1 MIYIIYKP
9 GIIVFIY
16 PGYKLH
22 GTGNILMIKG
32 ILHTLR
38 AEYSHYFYLCL
49 GYSIVFCSLWFKA
62 SKCWNNGKENSIPTT
77 EMVENWNTAY
87 WYESIHIDGC
97 SFQYAH
103 IWSKYRFLKQFG
115 YIGRAVKCIFFLKR
129 PFLLNTSSTVLSY
142 HLI

>member
-77 EMVENWNTAY
+77 EMVENEIQRIDMNPSTSMVAHFNMRTYGVNIDFWNNLVTSAELSNAFFFWKDLFY
-87 WYESIHIDGC
+87 LI
-97 SFQYAH
+97 
-103 IWSKYRFLKQFG
+103 
-115 YIGRAVKCIFFLKR
+115 RAQLF
-129 PFLLNTSSTVLSY
+129 
-142 HLI
+142 